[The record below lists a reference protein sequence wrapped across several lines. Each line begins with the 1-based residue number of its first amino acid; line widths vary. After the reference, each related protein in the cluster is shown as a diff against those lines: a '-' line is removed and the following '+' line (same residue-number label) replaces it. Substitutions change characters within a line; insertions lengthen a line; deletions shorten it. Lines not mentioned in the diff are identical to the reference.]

1 MIVVVTVVVVVVV
14 AVVVYSTKPLLRE
27 VARYIVVAI
36 IAM

>member
-1 MIVVVTVVVVVVV
+1 MIVVVTVVVVVV